1 MIYFHSDC
9 HILVTGRKKN
19 FWMNTEDIV
28 IIVFVSLWIIGLITG
43 YFLYI
48 KKETG
53 SFHISKITYI
63 LPNLTFAI
71 CFVFC
76 KFIMNYDLKDFILED
91 IIMSLIIF
99 IILFSPEKQKLSIK
113 K

>member
-1 MIYFHSDC
+1 
-9 HILVTGRKKN
+9 
-19 FWMNTEDIV
+19 MNTEDIV

-53 SFHISKITYI
+53 SFRINKITYV

-76 KFIMNYDLKDFILED
+76 KFIMNYDLKDFLLED
-91 IIMSLIIF
+91 GIMSLIIF
-99 IILFSPEKQKLSIK
+99 LLLFDPEEQKNN
-113 K
+113 

>member
-1 MIYFHSDC
+1 
-9 HILVTGRKKN
+9 
-19 FWMNTEDIV
+19 MNTEDIV

-53 SFHISKITYI
+53 SFRINKITYV

-71 CFVFC
+71 IC
-76 KFIMNYDLKDFILED
+76 
-91 IIMSLIIF
+91 
-99 IILFSPEKQKLSIK
+99 
-113 K
+113 